1 MIGSLRG
8 TVLERVPGPS
18 AGELLIEVGGVGY
31 RVAAP
36 TGTIAVAEPG
46 AALFVHVH
54 THVREDAIVLF
65 GFATR
70 AERQCFDI
78 LLGVHGVGPSLAL
91 ALLST
96 HGPAALHRIVQS
108 DDADA
113 LTLVPG
119 VGKKTA
125 VRLLLEL
132 RSKFDVL
139 DVADGFAASGL
150 SASVP
155 GARPEE
161 DPRADVR
168 AALAGLG
175 YGTDEVREAMRVL
188 PEDDD
193 PSLLLRLALKQL
205 AGAR

>member
-8 TVLERVPGPS
+8 TVLERIPGPS

-70 AERQCFDI
+70 AERRCFDI

-132 RSKFDVL
+132 RSKFDVM
-139 DVADGFAASGL
+139 DVSDGFAAAGL
-150 SASVP
+150 SALAP

-193 PSLLLRLALKQL
+193 PSSLLRLALKQL

>member
-8 TVLERVPGPS
+8 IVLERMPGPTS
-18 AGELLIEVGGVGY
+18 GELLIEAGGVGY
-31 RVAAP
+31 RVAVP
-36 TGTIAVAEPG
+36 TSTLALAEVG
-46 AALFVHVH
+46 AGFFVHVH

-65 GFATR
+65 AFATR
-70 AERQCFDI
+70 EERICFDS
-78 LLGVHGVGPSLAL
+78 LLGVHGVGPALAL

-96 HGPAALHRIVQS
+96 HPPAALQRIVIS
-108 DDADA
+108 EDADA

-132 RSKFDVL
+132 RAKL
-139 DVADGFAASGL
+139 DLLDLGDGLELIGGGAAPGPAD
-150 SASVP
+150 
-155 GARPEE
+155 ARG
-161 DPRADVR
+161 DVR

-175 YGTDEVREAMRVL
+175 YGADEVREVMRTL
-188 PEDDD
+188 PDAEE
-193 PSLLLRLALKQL
+193 PGELLRHALRQL

>member
-8 TVLERVPGPS
+8 TVLERVPGPTS
-18 AGELLIEVGGVGY
+18 GELLIEVGGVGY
-31 RVAAP
+31 QVAVP
-36 TGTIAVAEPG
+36 TGTLAQAEPG
-46 AALFVHVH
+46 GAMFVHVH

-70 AERQCFDI
+70 AERRCFDA

-96 HGPAALHRIVQS
+96 HGPAALNRIVVA

-125 VRLLLEL
+125 IRLLMEL
-132 RSKFDVL
+132 RSRFDVL
-139 DVADGFAASGL
+139 DLADGGPSLDAH
-150 SASVP
+150 P
-155 GARPEE
+155 GALEP

-168 AALAGLG
+168 TALAGLG
-175 YGTDEVREAMRVL
+175 YGADEVTAAMRVL
-188 PEDDD
+188 PDDVD
-193 PSLLLRLALKQL
+193 PSALLRHALRQL
-205 AGAR
+205 ARSR

>member
-8 TVLERVPGPS
+8 TVLERLPGPT

-31 RVAAP
+31 RVSVP
-36 TGTIAVAEPG
+36 TSTLALADAG
-46 AALFVHVH
+46 AGIFVHVH
-54 THVREDAIVLF
+54 THVREDAIILY

-70 AERQCFDI
+70 EERVCFDS
-78 LLGVHGVGPSLAL
+78 LLAVHGVGPALAL

-96 HGPAALHRIVQS
+96 HPPAALQRIVIS
-108 DDADA
+108 EDADA

-125 VRLLLEL
+125 VRLLMEL
-132 RSKFDVL
+132 RAKLDLLTVDLAPISGDPDVL
-139 DVADGFAASGL
+139 S
-150 SASVP
+150 
-155 GARPEE
+155 
-161 DPRADVR
+161 DVR

-175 YGTDEVREAMRVL
+175 YGADEVRAVL
-188 PEDDD
+188 RELPAGEE
-193 PSLLLRLALKQL
+193 SGELLRHALRQL

>member
-18 AGELLIEVGGVGY
+18 SGEVLLEVGGVGY
-31 RVAAP
+31 RVAVP
-36 TGTIAVAEPG
+36 TGTLAIADPG
-46 AALFVHVH
+46 GSLFVHVH

-70 AERQCFDI
+70 AERLCFDA
-78 LLGVHGVGPSLAL
+78 LLGVHGVGPALAL

-96 HGPAALHRIVQS
+96 HAPAVLQRIVLS
-108 DDADA
+108 EDADA
-113 LTLVPG
+113 LTMVPG

-132 RSKFDVL
+132 RAKL
-139 DVADGFAASGL
+139 DLLDLDLGPVGPALAG
-150 SASVP
+150 SVGTGP
-155 GARPEE
+155 G
-161 DPRADVR
+161 DPRSDVK

-175 YGTDEVREAMRVL
+175 YGADEVSIAMRGL
-188 PEDDD
+188 PEVGD
-193 PSLLLRLALKQL
+193 PSSLLRHALRQL